1 MLEEIC
7 VKILEDIYKENT
19 ATIRL
24 YKINEKITIQKEAR
38 QSENISLKPF
48 TMVL

>member
-24 YKINEKITIQKEAR
+24 YKVSDEIPIQKEVR
-38 QSENISLKPF
+38 QGDTISTKL
-48 TMVL
+48 